1 MNQSQRI
8 LDVLDHE
15 WDQLS
20 GGPSTRRHLRRWQDQ
35 QPALRGARSLPEL
48 RSLIEASPLEESSE
62 LVWALLAIA
71 AEEDLADRLL
81 LQIIVPGLAGE
92 ARWLM
97 SWARRVEPD
106 LIGNGDID
114 QMLVLAG
121 IEAIRHA
128 HGHRRSYPICSILRR
143 THRLLTKETRAIETW
158 HAKTVL
164 DETEVAPSA
173 VPEPTARPGQMLLDL
188 LSEAT
193 ERGTV
198 SRSDADLL
206 WMIDVAGFSSAELA
220 PSLGIAPR
228 SVAQRR
234 LRAEGRLSKM
244 VGEAA

>member
-1 MNQSQRI
+1 MNQTQRI
-8 LDVLDHE
+8 LDALDHE
-15 WDQLS
+15 WDQLTA
-20 GGPSTRRHLRRWQDQ
+20 GPSTRRHLRRWQERE
-35 QPALRGARSLPEL
+35 PSLRGARSLVEL
-48 RSLIEASPLEESSE
+48 RSQIESSSLEESSE
-62 LVWALLAIA
+62 MVWALLAIA
-71 AEEDLADRLL
+71 AQEHLADRLL
-81 LQIIVPGLAGE
+81 LQVIVPGLAGE

-114 QMLVLAG
+114 QMLALAG

-128 HGHRRSYPICSILRR
+128 HGHRRAYPICSILRR
-143 THRLLTKETRAIETW
+143 THRLLTKETREIEAW
-158 HAKTVL
+158 HSKTVL
-164 DETEVAPSA
+164 DEIEPAPTVTSDPA
-173 VPEPTARPGQMLLDL
+173 ARPGQMLLDL

-193 ERGTV
+193 EAGAV
-198 SRSDADLL
+198 SRSDADLI